1 MLPVINIGPL
11 ALPAPA
17 LLLLAGFWLA
27 LEIGEKQAPL
37 FGIEAEKIYH
47 LVLTALI
54 VGLAGARLAYAVQA
68 PAAFGENLLNLLSP
82 RPELLDS
89 TGGLAAAAL
98 AGLIFI
104 RVKHMALWPTLD
116 ALSGLL
122 AVMGVTLGL
131 AHLASGD
138 AFGAPTQVPWAIQL
152 WGAERHPS
160 QVYETLAALLIG
172 TLTWPSGHIAK
183 ASRQPEREGL
193 RLWSFLALSAAAR
206 IFLEAF
212 RGDSILLADSL
223 RTAQITAWIVL
234 GVSLWQIGRR
244 NPKQNAIEEEL
255 KGE

>member
-1 MLPVINIGPL
+1 MLPVITIGPL

-17 LLLLAGFWLA
+17 LLLLAGFWLGP
-27 LEIGEKQAPL
+27 EICEKQAPL
-37 FGIEAEKIYH
+37 FGVEAEKIYH
-47 LVLTALI
+47 LILAALI
-54 VGLAGARLAYAVQA
+54 AGLVGARLAYAAQA
-68 PAAFGENLLNLLSP
+68 PAAFGKNLLNLLSP

-89 TGGLAAAAL
+89 TGGLALAVV

-104 RVKHMALWPTLD
+104 RVKRMVLWPTLD

-138 AFGAPTQVPWAIQL
+138 AFGASTQVPWAIPL

-172 TLTWPSGHIAK
+172 MLTWPSGQIAR
-183 ASRQPEREGL
+183 ASRQPGQEGF

-212 RGDSILLADSL
+212 RGDSILLAGSL
-223 RTAQITAWIVL
+223 RTAQIMAWIVL
-234 GVSLWQIGRR
+234 GISLWQIGRR
-244 NPKQNAIEEEL
+244 IPKQNAIEQE
-255 KGE
+255 